1 MLRFL
6 TVPLAFALFGI
17 TLPTPVAAQGGVILP
32 IVPTISIKATVAET
46 REPFCDPAICDA
58 APPPP
63 AVFRVTRTGGDLT
76 AGVSVYIAFEGSASN
91 GVDYAKLPDVVRFP
105 AGAESVDLYVEGLFD
120 QLAEG
125 DEIVVA
131 KLLPDPSMGP
141 IGFYRLDPLQNA
153 ARVLIHDREMSIEP
167 MVSIVA
173 SSEIAEETSY
183 PYRRL
188 AFRGV
193 FNIARSGPTN
203 HAVSVFVHYSGSAQ
217 PGVDFPALPW
227 LVTIP
232 AGADIV
238 ELVVEPTV
246 DNVSEPIEFL
256 DAKLDQCPPL
266 TNPPMGIPCYA
277 ANIDLARSTARI
289 FLRDD
294 GITTA
299 SLELTSPRDGS
310 EYRAGQPIRL
320 AATAIDLEGAI
331 TYVEFYDGPTKV
343 GESSIFFIRQP
354 DPGTPIHHE
363 IEWTGAAI
371 GSHELTA
378 RAVNA
383 AGSKVS
389 SPPVR
394 IRVSDGLPVVSIEAT
409 VPETMEPSP
418 TTRIRPGVF
427 TFRRTGDTTRALRVW
442 VSYGGTA
449 SPERDYSE
457 LLGIVEFPAGSSS
470 VDLQVVPLDDGLAE
484 TDESVVAEL
493 VPSPLAVR
501 PDYEIDPINR
511 RAVVVIHDN
520 EMAVPFVSVRA
531 TQPITSEPCPVCLV
545 VPGVFTITRTGGT
558 DAPLGVWYRLSGTA
572 VNGLDYDRLSGYA
585 TIPAGQPSV
594 DIRVLGVMD
603 NLAEGDETVVMTLVV
618 PEVVILIYPPPPP
631 PYRVDV
637 ANSSATVAIRNFPY
651 TPALPVVTVIAT
663 DPFAREGAS
672 GGAGR
677 NTAEFTVIRSGET
690 NLPLSVYF
698 ELSGTAVAGSD
709 FRIPTSPLV
718 IPAGQRRARLVLE
731 PMDDSQSEPI
741 ESAVITLIPDA
752 TLPGNYSVGSPRR
765 AAAIIVDNDRLRPPC
780 LRLPNGLFNLCLPA
794 GTNSCFRIEVTRDF
808 KEWSSLCIIPANEER
823 AHYVDPDASGAP
835 QRFYRA
841 VPVACE

>member
-1 MLRFL
+1 MKIFSMLRFL

-17 TLPTPVAAQGGVILP
+17 TLPTSVAAQGGVILP
-32 IVPTISIKATVAET
+32 TVPTISIKATVAET

-63 AVFRVTRTGGDLT
+63 AVIRVTRTGGDLT
-76 AGVSVYIAFEGSASN
+76 MGVSVFVAYEGSASN
-91 GVDYAKLPDVVRFP
+91 GVDYAKLPDVLRFP

-141 IGFYRLDPLQNA
+141 IGFYRLDTLQSA

-193 FNIARSGPTN
+193 FTIARSGPTN

-232 AGADIV
+232 AGAEKV

-277 ANIDLARSTARI
+277 ANIDPARSTARV

-310 EYRAGQPIRL
+310 EFRAGQPIRL

-389 SPPVR
+389 SPPVK

-418 TTRIRPGVF
+418 TSRIRPGVF
-427 TFRRTGDTTRALRVW
+427 TLRRTGDTARALRVW

-457 LLGIVEFPAGSSS
+457 LPGIVEFPAGSSS

-520 EMAVPFVSVRA
+520 EMAVPLVSVRA

-545 VPGVFTITRTGGT
+545 VPGVFTITRTGST

-572 VNGLDYDRLSGYA
+572 VIGLPYPRLPRLRDDSGRTTFGGHSGA
-585 TIPAGQPSV
+585 RRDGQPRGGMRRCD
-594 DIRVLGVMD
+594 DIGRSRGGNHDL
-603 NLAEGDETVVMTLVV
+603 
-618 PEVVILIYPPPPP
+618 
-631 PYRVDV
+631 
-637 ANSSATVAIRNFPY
+637 SATAAAVSSGC
-651 TPALPVVTVIAT
+651 
-663 DPFAREGAS
+663 RELL
-672 GGAGR
+672 R
-677 NTAEFTVIRSGET
+677 HN
-690 NLPLSVYF
+690 Y
-698 ELSGTAVAGSD
+698 
-709 FRIPTSPLV
+709 
-718 IPAGQRRARLVLE
+718 
-731 PMDDSQSEPI
+731 DSQFPLHAGAPRGDGYRHGSVRERRRVRWSRSQHRRVHGDSFRGNQPAAL
-741 ESAVITLIPDA
+741 SAFRA
-752 TLPGNYSVGSPRR
+752 ERHRSRR
-765 AAAIIVDNDRLRPPC
+765 K
-780 LRLPNGLFNLCLPA
+780 RLPDSNQSIGHP
-794 GTNSCFRIEVTRDF
+794 G
-808 KEWSSLCIIPANEER
+808 WSTP
-823 AHYVDPDASGAP
+823 SGIGP
-835 QRFYRA
+835 
-841 VPVACE
+841 